1 MAPSA
6 RVGYVAE
13 CYWPGV
19 TQAALADALD
29 RAEAASRELRRNGH
43 DVTLRGAILL
53 ATDETVFC
61 LFDGRETDIR
71 AAGEL
76 AGVPFERILRT
87 HWFRTPTRADPER
100 GLR

>member
-1 MAPSA
+1 MAQSA
-6 RVGYVAE
+6 RVSYVAE

-29 RAEAASRELRRNGH
+29 RAEAASRELRRGGC
-43 DVTLRGAILL
+43 DVTVQGAILL

-61 LFDGRETDIR
+61 LFDGREADIR
-71 AAGEL
+71 AASEL
-76 AGVPFERILRT
+76 AGVPFDRILRT
-87 HWFRTPTRADPER
+87 HWLQPSRPER